1 MDIIEMSEDNRSE
14 LARLIRDHL
23 EDRKMNTTTFVREFP
38 DGVQARNIYNWLSGA
53 KVPRGAVAQS
63 ALEEVLGWKRGAVR
77 DVIAARK
84 GTRFELSE
92 LRDWEK
98 LGVEPEP
105 ARASE
110 LPIDEL
116 LVALTKSVGALQRDN
131 EILQRENELLRARVD
146 GSNVVE
152 MRARSAYGLAANS
165 TDAARNMEHLE
176 D

>member
-1 MDIIEMSEDNRSE
+1 MSEDNRSE
-14 LARLIRDHL
+14 LARLLRDHL

-116 LVALTKSVGALQRDN
+116 LLELTRKVGALQREN
-131 EILQRENELLRARVD
+131 EILRARVD
-146 GSNVVE
+146 GPSVAE
-152 MRARSAYGLAANS
+152 ILTGDTRSAFDLAANDTS
-165 TDAARNMEHLE
+165 GARMQEHLE

>member
-1 MDIIEMSEDNRSE
+1 MSEDNRSE

-105 ARASE
+105 PKLADFAT
-110 LPIDEL
+110 DEL
-116 LVALTKSVGALQRDN
+116 VVELSRRVGAA
-131 EILQRENELLRARVD
+131 EKENEYLTRRLAEYEREHSSER
-146 GSNVVE
+146 
-152 MRARSAYGLAANS
+152 RSAYGLAANS

>member
-1 MDIIEMSEDNRSE
+1 MSEDNRSE
-14 LARLIRDHL
+14 LARLLRDHL

-84 GTRFELSE
+84 GTRFELTE
-92 LRDWEK
+92 LRDWNK

-116 LVALTKSVGALQRDN
+116 LLELTRKVGALQREN
-131 EILQRENELLRARVD
+131 EILRARVD
-146 GSNVVE
+146 GPSVVE
-152 MRARSAYGLAANS
+152 IRTGDTRSAYGLAASS

>member
-14 LARLIRDHL
+14 LARLLRDHL

-38 DGVQARNIYNWLSGA
+38 DGIQGRNVYNWLSGA

-105 ARASE
+105 ARASD

-116 LVALTKSVGALQRDN
+116 LLELTRKVGA
-131 EILQRENELLRARVD
+131 LQRENELLRARVD
-146 GSNVVE
+146 GSNVVD
-152 MRARSAYGLAANS
+152 MHARSAYGLAASS

>member
-1 MDIIEMSEDNRSE
+1 MSEDNRSE

-84 GTRFELSE
+84 GTRFELTE
-92 LRDWEK
+92 LRDWNK

-105 ARASE
+105 ARAAD

-116 LVALTKSVGALQRDN
+116 LLELTRKVGA
-131 EILQRENELLRARVD
+131 LQRENELLRARVD
-146 GSNVVE
+146 GSNVVD
-152 MRARSAYGLAANS
+152 MHARSSYGLAANS

>member
-14 LARLIRDHL
+14 LARLLRDHL

-53 KVPRGAVAQS
+53 KVPRGAAAQS

-105 ARASE
+105 ARASD

-116 LVALTKSVGALQRDN
+116 LLELTRKVGA
-131 EILQRENELLRARVD
+131 LQRENELLRARVD
-146 GSNVVE
+146 GPSVAE
-152 MRARSAYGLAANS
+152 IRTGDTRSAFDLAANDTS
-165 TDAARNMEHLE
+165 GARMQEHLE
-176 D
+176 R

>member
-14 LARLIRDHL
+14 LARLLRDHL

-84 GTRFELSE
+84 GTRFDLSE

-116 LVALTKSVGALQRDN
+116 LLELTRKVGALQREN
-131 EILQRENELLRARVD
+131 EILRARVD
-146 GSNVVE
+146 GPSVAE
-152 MRARSAYGLAANS
+152 IRTGDTRSAFDLAANDTS
-165 TDAARNMEHLE
+165 GARMQEHLE

>member
-1 MDIIEMSEDNRSE
+1 MSEDNRSE
-14 LARLIRDHL
+14 LARLLRDHL

-116 LVALTKSVGALQRDN
+116 LLELTRKVGALQREN
-131 EILQRENELLRARVD
+131 EILRARVD
-146 GSNVVE
+146 GQSVAE
-152 MRARSAYGLAANS
+152 IRTGDTRSAYGLAANS

>member
-1 MDIIEMSEDNRSE
+1 M
-14 LARLIRDHL
+14 
-23 EDRKMNTTTFVREFP
+23 
-38 DGVQARNIYNWLSGA
+38 
-53 KVPRGAVAQS
+53 
-63 ALEEVLGWKRGAVR
+63 GWKRGAVR

-116 LVALTKSVGALQRDN
+116 LLELTRKVGA
-131 EILQRENELLRARVD
+131 LQRENELLRARVD
-146 GSNVVE
+146 GSSVVD
-152 MRARSAYGLAANS
+152 MHARASYGLAANS

-176 D
+176 R

>member
-84 GTRFELSE
+84 GTRFELTE
-92 LRDWEK
+92 LRDWNK

-105 ARASE
+105 ARAAD

-116 LVALTKSVGALQRDN
+116 LLELTRKVGA
-131 EILQRENELLRARVD
+131 LQRENELLRARVD
-146 GSNVVE
+146 GSNVVD
-152 MRARSAYGLAANS
+152 MHARSSYGLAANS

>member
-1 MDIIEMSEDNRSE
+1 MSTDNRAE
-14 LARLIRDHL
+14 LVRLIQSHL
-23 EDRKMNTTTFVREFP
+23 EERKLNTTQFVASFP
-38 DGVQARNIYNWLSGA
+38 DTVGKRTIYTWLSGS
-53 KVPRGAVAQS
+53 KVPGGPAARS

-116 LVALTKSVGALQRDN
+116 LLELTRKVGA
-131 EILQRENELLRARVD
+131 LQRENELLRARVD
-146 GSNVVE
+146 GSNVVD
-152 MRARSAYGLAANS
+152 MHARSAYGLAANS

>member
-1 MDIIEMSEDNRSE
+1 MSEDNRSE
-14 LARLIRDHL
+14 LARLLRDHL

-105 ARASE
+105 ARASD

-116 LVALTKSVGALQRDN
+116 LLELTRKVGA
-131 EILQRENELLRARVD
+131 LQRENELLRARVD
-146 GSNVVE
+146 GSNVVD
-152 MRARSAYGLAANS
+152 MHARSSYGLAANS

>member
-1 MDIIEMSEDNRSE
+1 MSEDNRSE
-14 LARLIRDHL
+14 LARLLRDHL

-38 DGVQARNIYNWLSGA
+38 DGVQARNVYNWLSGA

-105 ARASE
+105 ARASD

-116 LVALTKSVGALQRDN
+116 LLELTRKVGALQREN
-131 EILQRENELLRARVD
+131 EILRARVD
-146 GSNVVE
+146 GSNVVD
-152 MRARSAYGLAANS
+152 MHARSSYGLAASS